1 MVIISTFNYKDR
13 QMGKSSS
20 ETLHIVNRK
29 NVSLNSSEILY
40 NKSENYLELAI
51 SPSSVADWLLRKNV
65 LNKIK
70 TIIYI

>member
-1 MVIISTFNYKDR
+1 
-13 QMGKSSS
+13 MGKSSS
-20 ETLHIVNRK
+20 ETLQFFILQTEKMFLSTQVK
-29 NVSLNSSEILY
+29 ILY

-51 SPSSVADWLLRKNV
+51 SPSSVTDWLPRNNV